1 MVMFTLC
8 FTKDKSQCKP
18 HILGTKFCKWK
29 KCKQIINAHT
39 DYKRK
44 RENAVSL
51 IYLSVTFALE
61 EKTSRLPYNLGPFDT
76 NYIISRNIE
85 IFRNYFFQIKIL

>member
-1 MVMFTLC
+1 MHITHCKLPYNYTIKKVRRFFHSWLMFTLC
-8 FTKDKSQCKP
+8 FTKDKSKCKP

-51 IYLSVTFALE
+51 IY
-61 EKTSRLPYNLGPFDT
+61 
-76 NYIISRNIE
+76 I
-85 IFRNYFFQIKIL
+85 